1 MNNSRHLLVQF
12 FKPEEEEE
20 YHERS
25 KSRTVWFIQGTL
37 RSDCNIFF
45 FFFSSSQALQLL
57 NFLIVDSSNNL
68 CEAIGGLDPFPDAVQ
83 FKQINR
89 CYKHIRKD
97 RTSLTEVHP
106 QD

>member
-37 RSDCNIFF
+37 RSDRNIYIYIFF
-45 FFFSSSQALQLL
+45 IFTGIAVAEFFNSGLKQQL
-57 NFLIVDSSNNL
+57 V
-68 CEAIGGLDPFPDAVQ
+68 
-83 FKQINR
+83 
-89 CYKHIRKD
+89 
-97 RTSLTEVHP
+97 
-106 QD
+106 